1 MLQPGGRTGRD
12 RPWRLRLCLCLRDRE
27 SDGDGRLSR
36 RCCPRATVH
45 RWCCVLV
52 RPRRSDCVVLALGL
66 LCFVSSLSLETA
78 LLLRYEEHVMLV
90 VASLVVGALLLASC
104 CMGGLVWWKG
114 PQWAD
119 DDRDASGAWV
129 HEHRRINSRRGAPQP
144 RQMDDEGSESEDND
158 EEGALLRINSRAG
171 AAFDEVT
178 DRRSPLSQLPPH
190 TKLLSLSLC
199 VSLCLPVS
207 LSLCV

>member
-1 MLQPGGRTGRD
+1 MLQPSGRTGRD
-12 RPWRLRLCLCLRDRE
+12 RPWRLRLCRCRRSTEGDR
-27 SDGDGRLSR
+27 DGRLLR
-36 RCCPRATVH
+36 RCCPPATVH

-104 CMGGLVWWKG
+104 CMGALVWWKG

-119 DDRDASGAWV
+119 DDRDASAWV
-129 HEHRRINSRRGAPQP
+129 HERRPVTLSVTHTRECARARARPHP
-144 RQMDDEGSESEDND
+144 THPPLSLVRAFSYTFAFDD
-158 EEGALLRINSRAG
+158 AFAG
-171 AAFDEVT
+171 AA
-178 DRRSPLSQLPPH
+178 RRPSAAPDGRRGL
-190 TKLLSLSLC
+190 
-199 VSLCLPVS
+199 
-207 LSLCV
+207 